1 MGPHNGPMQVPSP
14 SPWAEP
20 GWLARMERWVHA
32 ELDRLGLRQRRSLEL
47 VRTRPWAAIARV
59 STTSGTV
66 WFKESAPSLS
76 FEPAV
81 TVAVSSAFPDFT
93 PQVLATLGNWMLTRD
108 AGIQLRDLY
117 RRRVAAPSWDDLL
130 PRYAELQIGLAAD
143 VEMFLRLGVPDKRP
157 AVVARGYARLVDR
170 VLGPDASAAERLHS
184 LAPAMASLA
193 DALADGLPSTIIHEE
208 AHEANIFVCR
218 GRARLL
224 DWAEVSVSHPFAG
237 LVNTLRDIAYRRRLR
252 PNGREMLRLRSVY
265 LEPWTRFAPTAE
277 LNAIFDRGYL
287 YGTLC
292 RAMTWDQILADQLP
306 EVRAEYGRNAAV
318 WLDIFREGIERGIRL
333 GAS

>member
-1 MGPHNGPMQVPSP
+1 MQMPSP
-14 SPWAEP
+14 LPWAEP
-20 GWLARMERWVHA
+20 GWLARIEGWVHA
-32 ELDRLGLRQRRSLEL
+32 ELDRLGLQQRRSPEL

-59 STTSGTV
+59 PTASGTV

-81 TVAVSSAFPDFT
+81 TVAVSGAFPDFT
-93 PQVLATLGNWMLTRD
+93 PRVLSTLGTWMLTRD

-117 RRRVAAPSWDDLL
+117 RRRAAAPSWDDLL
-130 PRYAELQIGLAAD
+130 PQYAELQIGLAAD
-143 VEMFLRLGVPDKRP
+143 VPSFLRLGVPDKRP
-157 AVVARGYARLVDR
+157 AVAAVEYARLVDR
-170 VLGPDASAAERLHS
+170 VLEPDSSAALRLRRLTS
-184 LAPAMASLA
+184 TVASLA

-208 AHEANIFVCR
+208 AHEANIFVRR

-265 LEPWTRFAPTAE
+265 LEPWDQFAPAAE
-277 LNAIFDRGYL
+277 LHAMFDRGYL

-292 RAMTWDQILADQLP
+292 RAMSWDRILADQSP
-306 EVRAEYGRNAAV
+306 EVRAEYGGNAAA
-318 WLDIFREGIERGIRL
+318 WLEIYRDGVEHGIRL
-333 GAS
+333 GAT

>member
-1 MGPHNGPMQVPSP
+1 MEVARPA
-14 SPWAEP
+14 PWAEP
-20 GWLARMERWVHA
+20 GWLARVESWVRA
-32 ELDRLGLRQRRSLEL
+32 ELDRLGIRQRRGLEL

-81 TVAVSSAFPDFT
+81 TVAVSRAFPDFT
-93 PQVLATLGNWMLTRD
+93 PLVLATHGTWMLTRD

-117 RRRVAAPSWDDLL
+117 RRRLAAPSWDDLL
-130 PRYAELQIGLAAD
+130 PRYAELQIGLAAN
-143 VEMFLRLGVPDKRP
+143 VEKLLLLGVPDKRP
-157 AVVARGYARLVDR
+157 AVVASAYTGLVDR
-170 VLGPDASAAERLHS
+170 VLGPDAPAARQLRR
-184 LAPAMASLA
+184 LAPAVASLA
-193 DALADGLPSTIIHEE
+193 DVLAKGLPSTIIHEE
-208 AHEANIFVCR
+208 AHEANIFVRR

-237 LVNTLRDIAYRRRLR
+237 MVNTLRDIAYRRRLR
-252 PNGREMLRLRSVY
+252 PNGREVLRLRSAYV
-265 LEPWTRFAPTAE
+265 EPWTPFAPRAE
-277 LNAIFDRGYL
+277 LNAMFDRGYL
-287 YGTLC
+287 FGTLC
-292 RAMTWDQILADQLP
+292 RAIAWDQILADQPP

-318 WLDIFREGIERGIRL
+318 WLNIFREGVEKGVRL